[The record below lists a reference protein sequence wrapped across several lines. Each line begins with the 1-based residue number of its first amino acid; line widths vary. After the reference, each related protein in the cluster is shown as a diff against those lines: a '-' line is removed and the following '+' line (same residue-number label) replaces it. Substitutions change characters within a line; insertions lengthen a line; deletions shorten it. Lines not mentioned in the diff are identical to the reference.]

1 MSREDILDVIADLYQ
16 EYEISEFGFD
26 LIELI
31 KKMEINIVPYSSF
44 SKEKQ
49 NVLKNYDEDGFN
61 VINPNNNKIEIYY
74 NDFIKPKRRISF
86 TLPHELGH
94 ICLGHNY
101 RLGNETKLQKNDAN
115 LFANEFYCPQ
125 AFMINYNLI
134 TVSDLISTFNI
145 TDGYA
150 KVLLEKLNKRR
161 DKSLSYNEE
170 RLIKTFEYNKRK
182 KS

>member
-1 MSREDILDVIADLYQ
+1 MNREDILDVIVDLYQ

-26 LIELI
+26 LIKLI
-31 KKMEINIVPYSSF
+31 KKMEINLVLYSSF

-49 NVLKNYDEDGFN
+49 VILKNYDEDGFN

-74 NDFIKPKRRISF
+74 NDIIKPKGRIYF

-94 ICLGHNY
+94 ICLGHNC
-101 RLGNETKLQKNDAN
+101 RLENETEMQRCDAN

-125 AFMINYNLI
+125 AFMIHYNLK
-134 TVSDLISTFNI
+134 TVSDLVSAFDI
-145 TDGYA
+145 TEGYA
-150 KVLLEKLNKRR
+150 KVLLEKLRKRR
-161 DKSLSYNEE
+161 DRNLSYNEE
-170 RLIKTFEYNKRK
+170 RLIKIFEYNKRK